1 MMNKGKRIACFA
13 LAAAIVASSCLSA
26 AAATE
31 NWNDA
36 SANTSVSD
44 EWEAWKTEWQTV
56 QNDYEKI
63 ALTVG
68 KTESELNFS
77 WYSHMQD
84 NAPVVRLSSAQ
95 NMTGAIEFTG
105 TQTEAKVQNG
115 VQYYANKVTVTGLK
129 ENCVYYYTY
138 VSNGTESTPVKYTTG
153 SFSSFSMLYVG
164 DPQIGACSGQTA
176 SDNASMSG
184 LLAARN
190 DSFNWNQ
197 TLQMA
202 LSKNPNVS
210 FLLSAGDQI
219 NNTSDGTAQEYEYA
233 GFLNPSVLR
242 RCV

>member
-105 TQTEAKVQNG
+105 TQTEAKVLCKQG
-115 VQYYANKVTVTGLK
+115 YGDR
-129 ENCVYYYTY
+129 
-138 VSNGTESTPVKYTTG
+138 TEGKLCLLLYLCQQWDRKY
-153 SFSSFSMLYVG
+153 
-164 DPQIGACSGQTA
+164 SGEIYDRQFFKLLNA
-176 SDNASMSG
+176 LCRRPADWCLLRSD
-184 LLAARN
+184 R
-190 DSFNWNQ
+190 
-197 TLQMA
+197 
-202 LSKNPNVS
+202 
-210 FLLSAGDQI
+210 
-219 NNTSDGTAQEYEYA
+219 E
-233 GFLNPSVLR
+233 
-242 RCV
+242 